1 MWLLLLQEESEFWV
15 PADAAKLGVQ
25 FMASKFPSASPRVIL
40 DFLRNMNKIWL
51 RRERRKVK
59 RVKEVL
65 GHQIDDLK
73 RQIQAMKYALS
84 FPPLSFLFIDDDT
97 GLTINI

>member
-1 MWLLLLQEESEFWV
+1 MLWRLSLCVYVCALQEESEFWV

-40 DFLRNMNKIWL
+40 DFLRSMNKIWL

-73 RQIQAMKYALS
+73 RQIQAMKYAF
-84 FPPLSFLFIDDDT
+84 FPTPLFLIAQD
-97 GLTINI
+97 